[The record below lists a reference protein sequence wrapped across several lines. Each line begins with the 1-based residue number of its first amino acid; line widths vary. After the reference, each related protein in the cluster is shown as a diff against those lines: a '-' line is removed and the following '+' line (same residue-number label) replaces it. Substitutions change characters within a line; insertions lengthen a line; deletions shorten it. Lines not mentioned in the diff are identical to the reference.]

1 MIMSM
6 ILTTLSTQKSKLDL
20 DLGKEEWRTSPL
32 KMAVDGSGLVL
43 EGDCGRCSDEGT
55 LPDNSN

>member
-1 MIMSM
+1 M